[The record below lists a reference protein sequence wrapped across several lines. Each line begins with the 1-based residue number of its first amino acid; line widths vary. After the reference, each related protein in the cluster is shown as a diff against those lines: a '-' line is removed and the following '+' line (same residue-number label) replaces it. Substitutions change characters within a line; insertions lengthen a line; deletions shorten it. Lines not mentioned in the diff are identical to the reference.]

1 MEMFTWLAFTALTRL
16 QPNENE
22 LLKNTCG
29 APKLVKTGFI
39 SNGDPVPQNYTPFA
53 VYLNV
58 TVDKEYVNIVVQTSA
73 SGKRCSGVLIS
84 RRHVLTAAHCVYDES
99 NLRSKPE
106 DQCDPRNGGLPV
118 YDIYTYI
125 GSRCPNEGPCPA
137 DPNRTAYGARFVF
150 PHPFYEPCT
159 IANDLAIIE
168 LKRDVDPA
176 DGSPICIAE
185 KFDHV
190 LGKVAAVGYGV
201 DTRPRPDKGNPG
213 LQYVVLDAVSDDN
226 GKITTRN
233 KNKTTCFGDSGGPLY
248 RNNRMARATLYGI
261 TSASERLSTTLLMC
275 ANIWA
280 GFAISQQTARHG
292 PPKTCRGSMCCQ
304 FESVNGSVCPRY
316 GTEPEQVSH
325 IAYDRLN
332 REYITLG
339 INYGDPIPEKERD
352 PFILPRQD
360 YGLVP
365 RQRPG
370 ANHNSP
376 SD

>member
-58 TVDKEYVNIVVQTSA
+58 TVDKEY
-73 SGKRCSGVLIS
+73 GKRCSGVLIS

-261 TSASERLSTTLLMC
+261 TSASE
-275 ANIWA
+275 
-280 GFAISQQTARHG
+280 
-292 PPKTCRGSMCCQ
+292 
-304 FESVNGSVCPRY
+304 VNCTEPFSEAVNYFIDVRKHLGWICDITGVCPRY